1 MQVIVI
7 VERGNDWPIAAIQ
20 IPEGKTDDE
29 TFVKWYRKNHYSSK
43 HLLDQDILELPYLWQ
58 ELTVEQVS

>member
-7 VERGNDWPIAAIQ
+7 VEHGNDWPIAAIK

-29 TFVKWYRKNHYSSK
+29 TFIMWYRSENPNYDIS
-43 HLLDQDILELPYLWQ
+43 DQDILEEPYLWQ

>member
-1 MQVIVI
+1 MKVIVI
-7 VERGNDWPIAAIQ
+7 VEHGNDWPIAAIQ

-29 TFVKWYRKNHYSSK
+29 TFVKWYRSENPNEDIS
-43 HLLDQDILELPYLWQ
+43 DQDILEEPYLWQ